1 VSGPSGLGVLVV
13 DDEEPARRILCEMIG
28 GRTGFFVAAECANG
42 LEAVRAAQE
51 TKPRIAL
58 LDIQMPRLDGFEV
71 AELLDPG
78 IAVVFVTAYD
88 QHAVRAFEVHAVD
101 YVLKPFKSERLGEA
115 LDRARERAG
124 RPSAVDPARLRAEA
138 RGGANWLER
147 IVVRDGSRI
156 HVIPVGKLD
165 AVEAQDDYVLLRTE
179 GRRLLK
185 PQTLASLAATLDPER
200 FVRVHRSWIVAVERL
215 ARLELA
221 GKNTHVAILGDGT
234 KVPVSREGYARIR
247 DLLGESPPRA

>member
-1 VSGPSGLGVLVV
+1 MSDPSGLGVLVV
-13 DDEEPARRILCEMIG
+13 DDEEPARRILCEMVG
-28 GRTGFFVAAECANG
+28 GQPGFFVAAECANG

-71 AELLDPG
+71 AELLDPS

-101 YVLKPFKSERLGEA
+101 YVLKPFALERLVEA
-115 LDRARERAG
+115 LARARERLG
-124 RPSAVDPARLRAEA
+124 RPEPIDPVRLGAEA
-138 RGGANWLER
+138 RGGAKWLER

-156 HVIPVGKLD
+156 HVIPVAKLD

-185 PQTLASLAATLDPER
+185 QQTLASLAATLDPER
-200 FVRVHRSWIVAVERL
+200 FVRVHRSWIVAIERL

-247 DLLGESPPRA
+247 ELLGEGPPRT

>member
-1 VSGPSGLGVLVV
+1 MNASDGLGVLVV
-13 DDEEPARRILCEMIG
+13 DDEEPARRILSEMVG
-28 GRTGFFVAAECANG
+28 ARLGFFVAAECANG

-71 AELLDPG
+71 AELLDPS

-101 YVLKPFKSERLGEA
+101 YVLKPFAAARLGEA

-124 RPSAVDPARLRAEA
+124 RPLAVAPALLRAEA
-138 RGGANWLER
+138 RGGPKWLER
-147 IVVRDGSRI
+147 VVVRDGSRI
-156 HVIPVGKLD
+156 HVIPVAKLD

-179 GRRLLK
+179 GRGLLK
-185 PQTLASLAATLDPER
+185 PQTLASLAESLDPER
-200 FVRVHRSWIVAVERL
+200 FVRVHRSWIVSVEHL

-221 GKNTHVAILGDGT
+221 GKNTHVAVLGDGT
-234 KVPVSREGYARIR
+234 RVPVSREGYARLR
-247 DLLGESPPRA
+247 ELLE

>member
-1 VSGPSGLGVLVV
+1 MSGPDPIGVLVV
-13 DDEEPARRILCEMIG
+13 DDEEPARRILCEMVG
-28 GRTGFFVAAECANG
+28 GQSGFFVAAECANG

-51 TKPRIAL
+51 TKPGIAL

-101 YVLKPFKSERLGEA
+101 YVLKPFASKRLAEALARAKERLG
-115 LDRARERAG
+115 
-124 RPSAVDPARLRAEA
+124 RPASTAPARLRAEA
-138 RGGANWLER
+138 RGGAKWLER

-156 HVIPVGKLD
+156 HVIPVARLD

-185 PQTLASLAATLDPER
+185 PQTLASLAESLDPER
-200 FVRVHRSWIVAVERL
+200 FVRVHRSWIVSVERL
-215 ARLELA
+215 VQLELA

-247 DLLGESPPRA
+247 ELLGESPPRI

>member
-1 VSGPSGLGVLVV
+1 MSGLPGLGVLVV
-13 DDEEPARRILCEMIG
+13 DDEEPARRILSEMIG
-28 GRTGFFVAAECANG
+28 ERPGFFVAALCANG

-101 YVLKPFKSERLGEA
+101 YVLKPFGSERLREA
-115 LDRARERAG
+115 LERARERIG
-124 RPSAVDPARLRAEA
+124 KPPAVDPALLATQA
-138 RGGANWLER
+138 RGGAKWLER

-156 HVIPVGKLD
+156 HVVPVGKLE
-165 AVEAQDDYVLLRTE
+165 AIEAQDDYVLLRTE
-179 GRRLLK
+179 GRGLLK
-185 PQTLASLAATLDPER
+185 QQTLASLAETLDPER
-200 FVRVHRSWIVAVERL
+200 FVRVHRSWIVSVERL
-215 ARLELA
+215 VRIELA
-221 GKNTHVAILGDGT
+221 GKNAHVAILGDGT
-234 KVPVSREGYARIR
+234 QVPVSREGYARIR
-247 DLLGESPPRA
+247 ELLGEK

>member
-1 VSGPSGLGVLVV
+1 VSGSSGLGVLVV

-28 GRTGFFVAAECANG
+28 GQPGFFVAAECANG
-42 LEAVRAAQE
+42 LDALRAALE

-101 YVLKPFKSERLGEA
+101 YVLKPFGAERLVGALERAQERLG
-115 LDRARERAG
+115 
-124 RPSAVDPARLRAEA
+124 RPAPIDPMRLGTQA
-138 RGGANWLER
+138 RGGTKWLER

-156 HVIPVGKLD
+156 HVIPVAKLD
-165 AVEAQDDYVLLRTE
+165 AIEAQDDYVELRSE

-185 PQTLASLAATLDPER
+185 AQTLASMAESLDPER
-200 FVRVHRSWIVAVERL
+200 FVRVHRSWIVSVERL

-221 GKNTHVAILGDGT
+221 GKNSHVAILGDGT
-234 KVPVSREGYARIR
+234 KVPVSREGYVRIR
-247 DLLGESPPRA
+247 ELLGER